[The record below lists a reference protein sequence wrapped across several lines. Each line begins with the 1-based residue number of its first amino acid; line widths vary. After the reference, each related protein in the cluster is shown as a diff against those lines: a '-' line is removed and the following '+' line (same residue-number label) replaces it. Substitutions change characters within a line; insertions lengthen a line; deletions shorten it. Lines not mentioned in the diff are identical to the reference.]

1 MFEWIPTTNSGKV
14 AAMGNLLENKVV
26 VITGG
31 TKGIGKGIALM
42 SAQEGAKVVING
54 RNEQDG
60 ERVVREISER
70 FGTEA
75 LFVQGDISQDEACKQ
90 LIDEAVKQFG
100 KVDGL
105 VNNAGIFPRSTIV
118 DTSEDLFDSI
128 FAVNIKGAFLCCKYA
143 IQSMLKTG
151 GGSIV
156 QMGSTN
162 AYKGSKDLAAYSCSK
177 GAMLTLNRHIAAH
190 YGRDNIR
197 SNWITVGWVASEG
210 EIELHKGYGRSI
222 DDLNDMASK
231 AVLSGRMQTPED
243 MAHGTIFLLSDKAS
257 QITGTELAI
266 NGGLGL

>member
-1 MFEWIPTTNSGKV
+1 MTNR
-14 AAMGNLLENKVV
+14 LLDKVV

-31 TKGIGKGIALM
+31 TKGIGKGIALRA
-42 SAQEGAKVVING
+42 AQEGAKVVING

-60 ERVVREISER
+60 ESVVREISDR

-75 LFVQGDISQDEACKQ
+75 LFVKGDVSREAACKH
-90 LIDEAVKQFG
+90 LIEETVTRFG

-105 VNNAGIFPRSTIV
+105 VNNAGIFPRGSMV
-118 DTSEDLFDSI
+118 DTSEELFDSI
-128 FAVNIKGAFLCCKYA
+128 FAVNMKGTFFCCKYA
-143 IQSMLKTG
+143 IQAMLKTG

-156 QMGSTN
+156 QIGSTN
-162 AYKGSKDLAAYSCSK
+162 AYKGSKDLAAYACSK

-210 EIELHKGYGRSI
+210 EIELHKNYYGRSE
-222 DDLNDMASK
+222 DELNELAKK
-231 AVLSGRMQTPED
+231 ATLTGRMQTPED
-243 MAHGTIFLLSDKAS
+243 MAYGAIFLLSDEAS